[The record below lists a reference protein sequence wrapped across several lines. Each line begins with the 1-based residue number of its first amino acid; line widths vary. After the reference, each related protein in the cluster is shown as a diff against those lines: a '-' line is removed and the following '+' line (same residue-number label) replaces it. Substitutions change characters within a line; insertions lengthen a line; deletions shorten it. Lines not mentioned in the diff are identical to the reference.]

1 MNLILKGR
9 EERVKKRINFMKVNK
24 ANSYLCLT
32 INMPGYNKTNNFS
45 KKVFGDA
52 QKVIK
57 KELNQKN
64 VNYVEVN
71 DVDIMQEKG
80 FLQMPMLEVDN
91 IMMDFVKANQWL
103 NNQ

>member
-1 MNLILKGR
+1 MEVILYSTHCPKCIVL
-9 EERVKKRINFMKVNK
+9 EKK
-24 ANSYLCLT
+24 
-32 INMPGYNKTNNFS
+32 
-45 KKVFGDA
+45 
-52 QKVIK
+52 
-57 KELNQKN
+57 LNQKN

-91 IMMDFVKANQWL
+91 IMMDFVEANKWL